1 MEYSSNDFRLYHH
14 GILGQKWGRK
24 NGPPYPL
31 DESVSTG
38 SRLKSAVK
46 SAAGKIQEHREKRAE
61 IKAANKQRKAEEDAA
76 KKEEAKRKEVDDAVK
91 SGNYEKISQHQAEMS
106 INQFNEAVQR
116 AELNKRLEATKGP
129 SAFDK
134 AVKIAQNVGN
144 LTNSASTIYS
154 NISSIKQKMDAAD
167 EAREKKAAEE
177 KAKKVKDKEEKWIR
191 KASPEDF
198 LKNESKMSTAALKE
212 RSQRESFKEQ
222 IGKHVKPKEE
232 EDRTPPPKPNY
243 VNKEPV
249 NNHKESTWTRDEGNS
264 FWNASYRK
272 LADSDVE
279 VLSSDAADTGR
290 KSFNNALALPSMS
303 KPVLLL
309 EDKSRK

>member
-91 SGNYEKISQHQAEMS
+91 SGNYKKISQHQAEMS
-106 INQFNEAVQR
+106 VNQFNEAVQR

-177 KAKKVKDKEEKWIR
+177 KAKRVKEKEEKMIR

-212 RSQRESFKEQ
+212 RSQRESFKET
-222 IGKHVKPKEE
+222 IGKRVKPKPEE
-232 EDRTPPPKPNY
+232 PEPEESKPA
-243 VNKEPV
+243 
-249 NNHKESTWTRDEGNS
+249 NNHKDSGYQRNNNNA
-264 FWNASYRK
+264 FWSGSYRK
-272 LADSDVE
+272 VKKEETQTYAQIVNDIMKSDE
-279 VLSSDAADTGR
+279 YKRLSAR
-290 KSFNNALALPSMS
+290 LP
-303 KPVLLL
+303 
-309 EDKSRK
+309 